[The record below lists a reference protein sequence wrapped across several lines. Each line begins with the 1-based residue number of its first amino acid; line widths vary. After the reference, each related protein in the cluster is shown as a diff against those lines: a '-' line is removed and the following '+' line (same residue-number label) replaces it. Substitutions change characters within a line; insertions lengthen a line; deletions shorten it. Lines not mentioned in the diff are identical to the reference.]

1 MFSQTPVAISSVL
14 SVVSCLTSSL
24 LVSTL
29 TAAIRAGGLDLPD
42 VVPTISWVRLAQR
55 VPVRIHIDR
64 LPEGDEL
71 VARLSASVAVG
82 Q

>member
-1 MFSQTPVAISSVL
+1 MFDLVAFDVDFD
-14 SVVSCLTSSL
+14 
-24 LVSTL
+24 
-29 TAAIRAGGLDLPD
+29 RGDKGGLDLPD
-42 VVPTISWVRLAQR
+42 VVPTISWVQLAQR

-64 LPEGDEL
+64 LPEGDGL

>member
-24 LVSTL
+24 LMSTL
-29 TAAIRAGGLDLPD
+29 TAAIRAGVLDLPV

>member
-1 MFSQTPVAISSVL
+1 MM
-14 SVVSCLTSSL
+14 SCLTSSL
-24 LVSTL
+24 LMSTL

-55 VPVRIHIDR
+55 MPVRIHIDR

>member
-1 MFSQTPVAISSVL
+1 MI
-14 SVVSCLTSSL
+14 SCLTSSFL
-24 LVSTL
+24 MSTL
-29 TAAIRAGGLDLPD
+29 TAAMRAGVLDLPD
-42 VVPTISWVRLAQR
+42 VVPIISWVRLAQR

>member
-1 MFSQTPVAISSVL
+1 MM
-14 SVVSCLTSSL
+14 SCLTSSL

-29 TAAIRAGGLDLPD
+29 TAAMRAGVLDLPD

-55 VPVRIHIDR
+55 VPVRIHIDT
-64 LPEGDEL
+64 LPQGIEL
-71 VARLSASVAVG
+71 VAGLSASVSVG